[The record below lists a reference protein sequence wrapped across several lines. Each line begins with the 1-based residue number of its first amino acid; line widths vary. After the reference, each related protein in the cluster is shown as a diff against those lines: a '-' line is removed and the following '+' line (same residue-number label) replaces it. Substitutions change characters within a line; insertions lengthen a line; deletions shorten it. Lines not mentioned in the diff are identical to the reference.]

1 MIQELV
7 SGGQTGVDRAAL
19 DLALELGIA
28 CSGWCPRG
36 RKAADGPLPSSYPLR
51 ETLSADYS
59 ERTRLNV
66 RDSDAT
72 LILCAGPL
80 SGGTAYTAEI
90 AASLGRPLRIVDPR
104 QRDELQAVRQWLV
117 DERVACL
124 NLAGPREQEQ
134 PGIYWL
140 AYRWLLDLFGA
151 DG

>member
-1 MIQELV
+1 MQKLV
-7 SGGQTGVDRAAL
+7 SGGQTGVDRAGL

-28 CSGWCPRG
+28 CGGWCPRG
-36 RKAADGPLPSSYPLR
+36 RRAADGPLPERYPLR

-72 LILCAGPL
+72 LILCCGAL
-80 SGGTAYTAEI
+80 SGGTAYTAEV
-90 AASLGRPLRIVDPR
+90 AVRLGRPLRVVDPR
-104 QRDELQAVRQWLV
+104 KRGELQAVRRWLR
-117 DERVACL
+117 DEQVSCL

-140 AYRWLLDLFGA
+140 AYRWLSELFGA